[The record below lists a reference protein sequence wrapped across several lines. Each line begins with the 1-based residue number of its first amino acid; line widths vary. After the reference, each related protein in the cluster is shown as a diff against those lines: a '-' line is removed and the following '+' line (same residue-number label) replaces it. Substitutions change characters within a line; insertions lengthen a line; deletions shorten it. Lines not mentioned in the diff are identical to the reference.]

1 MERGFFNKMNRETH
15 KKLYEHYLSNGGDAK
30 KVQLYKSFSIA
41 NYAKLKYFVK
51 QLNIIVPKVIPEH
64 PIPKKEIFKSVKERK
79 SIFSDLISNYPKELH
94 NAFKDRYDY
103 WLNACSLKIELNEV
117 HYSDEDTAYEIQ
129 VRLWD
134 CLEKMDRCQ
143 EALKHYKENKRI
155 LETKS
160 TADFSKLSAMD
171 LLKKRNST
179 RSNITKRKATIKNL
193 EKLLPKHSDHNYRKK
208 LHQINLK
215 IEQLRKIENE
225 LEMLED
231 LIN

>member
-1 MERGFFNKMNRETH
+1 MNRDTH
-15 KKLYEHYLSNGGDAK
+15 KKLYDHYLSHGGDAK
-30 KVQLYKSFSIA
+30 KVQLYKSFSCA
-41 NYAKLKYFVK
+41 NHAKLKYFVK
-51 QLNIIVPKVIPEH
+51 QLNIIFPKVDPVKIQE
-64 PIPKKEIFKSVKERK
+64 PKKEIIKSVKERK

-94 NAFKDRYDY
+94 GAFKDRYDY

-117 HYSDEDTAYEIQ
+117 HYSDEETAYEIQ
-129 VRLWD
+129 VKLWD

-143 EALKHYKENKRI
+143 EALTHYRENKRI
-155 LETKS
+155 LETIS
-160 TADFSKLSAMD
+160 TADFSKLSAME

-179 RSNITKRKATIKNL
+179 RSNITKRKSTIRKL
-193 EKLLPKHSDHNYRKK
+193 EELLPKHTNPNYRKK

-225 LEMLED
+225 LQILEE